1 MRLTRFTGAKDAP
14 LTVVQPSL
22 AHQALVD
29 LLEDLFQ
36 HFARENHPVA
46 NLVKAMEPSLLRDL
60 AEVDV
65 AIVRRE
71 AAYFAERFVRVAAA
85 GAGEAMA
92 EEAQALESE
101 HDDVA

>member
-14 LTVVQPSL
+14 STVVQPTP

-29 LLEDLFQ
+29 LLDDLFR
-36 HFARENHPVA
+36 HFAGEDHPVVS
-46 NLVKAMEPSLLRDL
+46 LVKAMRPSLLRDL

-71 AAYFAERFVRVAAA
+71 AAYFAERFVRVATA

-92 EEAQALESE
+92 EGAQALESE